1 MKEIIAVIRSNQW
14 QKTKAKLLE
23 EGFNAFT
30 VHRVYGRG
38 RQKGLQYLSQ
48 SKEVIAGIC
57 FLPKRMVTLFVPE
70 EDVERAVGVLI
81 EINKTGEIG
90 DGKIFISPLENVER
104 VRTGE
109 KGQEVLI

>member
-1 MKEIIAVIRSNQW
+1 MKEIIAIIRPHQW

-38 RQKGLQYLSQ
+38 RQKGLQYLSK
-48 SKEVIAGIC
+48 SKEIIEGIC
-57 FLPKRMVTLFVPE
+57 FLPKRMVTLFVPDE
-70 EDVERAVGVLI
+70 EVDNIIQILMES
-81 EINKTGEIG
+81 NKTGEIG
-90 DGKIFISPLENVER
+90 DGKIFVAPLETVSL

>member
-1 MKEIIAVIRSNQW
+1 MKEIIAIIRPKQW
-14 QKTKAKLLE
+14 QKTKARLLE

-38 RQKGLQYLSQ
+38 RQKGLQYLSK
-48 SKEVIAGIC
+48 SREVIEGIR

-70 EDVERAVGVLI
+70 EDVEKAARIIV
-81 EINKTGEIG
+81 ETNRTGEIG
-90 DGKIFISPLENVER
+90 ALALPELARDDEG

-109 KGQEVLI
+109 KGQEALV

>member
-1 MKEIIAVIRSNQW
+1 MKEIIAIIRPKQW
-14 QKTKAKLLE
+14 QKTKARLLE

-38 RQKGLQYLSQ
+38 RQKGLQYLSK
-48 SKEVIAGIC
+48 SREVIEGIR

-70 EDVERAVGVLI
+70 EDVEKAARIIV
-81 EINKTGEIG
+81 ETNRTGEIG
-90 DGKIFISPLENVER
+90 DGKIFVGPLETAER

-109 KGQEVLI
+109 KGQEALV

>member
-1 MKEIIAVIRSNQW
+1 MKEIIAIIRPQQW

-38 RQKGLQYLSQ
+38 RQKGLQYLSK
-48 SKEVIAGIC
+48 SKEGIEGIC
-57 FLPKRMVTLFVPE
+57 FLPKRMVTLFVPQE
-70 EDVERAVGVLI
+70 EVETVVQILMGTNR
-81 EINKTGEIG
+81 TGEIG
-90 DGKIFISPLENVER
+90 DGKIFVCPLDMVER